1 MIKTYNL
8 RGVPFIGVGVERRGS
23 VVAGRLKEDLIRT
36 SAMGRE
42 CNRPVESYGQ
52 LDSEKGVTRPEG
64 SPADKV
70 LRDFTVKRMLETGLT
85 VNVDRVGNI
94 FGRRE
99 GIRQHEK
106 TVMIGSHLDSVINGG
121 HLDGALGVFAGIE
134 AVARLR
140 DEDFPNGHPIEVA
153 AFTGEE
159 GSSFEVGAMLGSAVL
174 TGKMNVEEALSIKNT
189 QGRTLGDV
197 LAEIGYKGE
206 FTHRIDD
213 IDAFLEL
220 HIEQGPVLDSEEIS
234 VGIVTHITGIAWLK
248 SMVTGHENHA
258 GTTPMHLRQDA
269 LVAAAAVVGFLD
281 RRAKE
286 MATSLS
292 SSIVGTTGHLR
303 VSPNNINVIPGSVT
317 LGLDIRAASLEA
329 MKQLTDETTAFLKG
343 LEPAYGVGVQVEP
356 VEAQPPVDLSA
367 EISEI
372 FENSATQAGIRFR
385 RMASGAAHDA
395 QNMTAIARTG
405 MIFVP
410 SVKGISH
417 SPMEWTGWNDIEK
430 GVAVLT
436 GALKSLSA

>member
-1 MIKTYNL
+1 
-8 RGVPFIGVGVERRGS
+8 
-23 VVAGRLKEDLIRT
+23 VVVGRLKEDLIRT
-36 SAMGRE
+36 SAMGRV
-42 CNRPVESYGQ
+42 CNRPVECYDQ
-52 LDSEKGVTRPEG
+52 LDPENGVSRPEG
-64 SPADKV
+64 SPADKE
-70 LRDFTVKRMLETGLT
+70 LRDFTVERMLETGLT

-94 FGRRE
+94 FGRLE
-99 GIRQHEK
+99 GTRNYEK
-106 TVMIGSHLDSVINGG
+106 SVMIGSHLDSVINGG

-134 AVARLR
+134 AVRRLR
-140 DEDFPNGHPIEVA
+140 DEDFHNGHPIEVV

-174 TGKMNVEEALSIKNT
+174 TGKMSVEEALSTKNT

-197 LAEIGYKGE
+197 LAEIGFKGE

-213 IDAFLEL
+213 IDAFMEL

-234 VGIVTHITGIAWLK
+234 LGIVTHIIGITWLK
-248 SMVTGHENHA
+248 SMVVGRENHA

-269 LVAAAAVVGFLD
+269 LVAAADAVGFLA
-281 RRAKE
+281 RRSQE
-286 MATSLS
+286 MAVSYN
-292 SSIVGTTGHLR
+292 SSIVGTTGHLK
-303 VSPNNINVIPGSVT
+303 VCPNNINVIPGSVA
-317 LGLDIRAASLEA
+317 LGFDIRAASHEA
-329 MKQLTDETTAFLKG
+329 MQRLTDETTAFLKR
-343 LEPAYGVGVQVEP
+343 LESAHGVEVQIGP
-356 VEAQPPVDLSA
+356 VEAQPPVDLSG

-372 FENSATQAGIRFR
+372 LERSATQAGIRFK

-417 SPMEWTGWNDIEK
+417 SPMEWSEWKDIEK